1 MISENTQYSV
11 GTVAFLAGALIG
23 AGIALL
29 LAPQSGA
36 ETRNMLRD
44 YAGRTRDELMERG
57 RDAKATFDSA
67 IERGKE
73 AFETVRERGKEAY
86 ETGRET
92 LRESGKE
99 SLKSGHR

>member
-1 MISENTQYSV
+1 MYSENNQYSV
-11 GTVAFLAGALIG
+11 GTIAFMAGALIG
-23 AGIALL
+23 AGVALL

-44 YAGRTRDELMERG
+44 YAGRTKDELWERG
-57 RDAKATFDSA
+57 KEAKATFDSA
-67 IERGKE
+67 VERGKE

-99 SLKSGHR
+99 TLKSGHR